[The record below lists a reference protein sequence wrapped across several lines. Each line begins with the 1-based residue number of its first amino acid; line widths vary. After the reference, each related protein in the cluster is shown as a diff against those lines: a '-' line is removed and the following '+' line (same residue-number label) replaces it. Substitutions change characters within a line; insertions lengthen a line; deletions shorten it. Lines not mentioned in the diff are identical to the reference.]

1 MASLKK
7 RGKTYYAQYYVGN
20 KQKRVCL
27 NTDVLQI
34 AKEKLRQIE
43 SALMRGTQL
52 PLPTKTPISEI
63 TAAYADYL
71 YTVKTPRNAERDI
84 YYLRETFGPVC
95 PQLMLKNQ
103 TISDKGK
110 RNLPKTTFSR

>member
-7 RGKTYYAQYYVGN
+7 RGKTYYAQYYVAG

-27 NTDVLQI
+27 NTEVLQI

-43 SALMRGTQL
+43 SSLMRGTQL
-52 PLPTKTPISEI
+52 PLPTKTTISEVVS
-63 TAAYADYL
+63 AYIDYL
-71 YTVKTPRNAERDI
+71 YTVKTPRNVQRDM

-95 PQLMLKNQ
+95 PALELKNE
-103 TISDKGK
+103 KC
-110 RNLPKTTFSR
+110 